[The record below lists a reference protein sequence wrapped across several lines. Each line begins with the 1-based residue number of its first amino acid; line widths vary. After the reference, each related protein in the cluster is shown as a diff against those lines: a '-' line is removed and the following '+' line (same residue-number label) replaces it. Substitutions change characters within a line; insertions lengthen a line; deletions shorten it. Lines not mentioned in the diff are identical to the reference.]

1 MSIPGTARGNLIGEK
16 LPHACMLMELIE
28 VTYYIN
34 GLQLFYDNERSSKKD
49 KCFLLVEVHLNLSLK
64 VHIDASLL
72 TTLLKPIK
80 DENQLVIFRE
90 INRNHGH
97 PLCLLSIY
105 TIYAE
110 C

>member
-1 MSIPGTARGNLIGEK
+1 
-16 LPHACMLMELIE
+16 MELIE

-34 GLQLFYDNERSSKKD
+34 GLQLFYYNERSSKKD
-49 KCFLLVEVHLNLSLK
+49 KCFLLVEVHLHLSLK

-80 DENQLVIFRE
+80 DENQLVILE
-90 INRNHGH
+90 INRTHGH